1 MGADLH
7 AFGIKLGVAFGYT
20 CPGERAHQPAG
31 RALIQTARSD
41 RLRCHAELAE
51 VVWAS

>member
-1 MGADLH
+1 VGSRLGADLH

-31 RALIQTARSD
+31 RTAHD
-41 RLRCHAELAE
+41 RPCRRTDGG
-51 VVWAS
+51 SY